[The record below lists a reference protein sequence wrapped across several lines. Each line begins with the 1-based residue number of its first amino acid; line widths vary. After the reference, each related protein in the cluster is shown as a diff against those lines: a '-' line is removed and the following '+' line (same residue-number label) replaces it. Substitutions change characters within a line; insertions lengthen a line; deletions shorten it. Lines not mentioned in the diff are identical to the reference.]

1 MVEGLSM
8 GLTQQK
14 EFSSVIRQNGGKV
27 QGLLDEL
34 KKRLDAN
41 T

>member
-1 MVEGLSM
+1 
-8 GLTQQK
+8 
-14 EFSSVIRQNGGKV
+14 VIRQSGGKV